1 LLGFN
6 LALGYN
12 YTADAGNSA
21 KLQLSFFAK
30 VAAIESNQLLPDFS
44 IMLGNFQRS
53 ELRIEVPATPSII
66 RDRLLSPTSLKK
78 WLFPQQV
85 SFTSQ
90 DLLTTG
96 VEFQTSLGPVMVKC
110 RVDRADTQSLRIL
123 LSQGVDGYQEWYW
136 GDGWVQSRL
145 EGISLLPLSL
155 YQTATLLRL
164 QQSLKSADGS

>member
-1 LLGFN
+1 LLGIN

-12 YTADAGNSA
+12 YTAGTGNSA
-21 KLQLSFFAK
+21 KLQLSFVK
-30 VAAIESNQLLPDFS
+30 VAAIESNPLLPDS
-44 IMLGNFQRS
+44 AIMLGNFQRS
-53 ELRIEVPATPSII
+53 ELRIEVPATSTTI

-85 SFTSQ
+85 SFAGQ
-90 DLLTTG
+90 NLLTIGT
-96 VEFQTSLGPVMVKC
+96 EFKTSLGPVVVKC
-110 RVDRADTQSLRIL
+110 RVDRADTNCLRIL
-123 LSQGVDGYQEWYW
+123 LSQGVAGYQEWYW

-164 QQSLKSADGS
+164 QRSLQSAHGL